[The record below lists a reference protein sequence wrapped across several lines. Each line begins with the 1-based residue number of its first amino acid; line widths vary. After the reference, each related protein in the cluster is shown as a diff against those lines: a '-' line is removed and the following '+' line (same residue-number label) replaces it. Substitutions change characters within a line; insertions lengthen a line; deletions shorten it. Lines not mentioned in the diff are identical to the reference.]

1 MSAESKARIKYAGN
15 NMEESYRN
23 TAGISNPYYL
33 PVLQEC
39 VQSARTG
46 VQNLQGAERHVQ
58 SA

>member
-1 MSAESKARIKYAGN
+1 MSAESRDRINYAG

-58 SA
+58 AA